1 MTTDPKAG
9 ARSTRL
15 GLIAFGF
22 VIGVAVTLV
31 LIFAFKIR

>member
-1 MTTDPKAG
+1 MTTDPTAG
-9 ARSTRL
+9 SRSTRL